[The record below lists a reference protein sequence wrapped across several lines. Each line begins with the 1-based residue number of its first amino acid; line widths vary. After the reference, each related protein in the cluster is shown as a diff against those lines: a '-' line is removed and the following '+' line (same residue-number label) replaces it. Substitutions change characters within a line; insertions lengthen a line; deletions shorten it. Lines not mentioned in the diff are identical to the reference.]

1 MLVAWQLAVGQ
12 VLTRSHRVGRRVH
25 TVAVRRLSRARERAR
40 KPPEVE
46 SSKYKCNPTD
56 FSFLTS
62 SSSSSG
68 GGGGHAST
76 AVRIFRRRRR
86 RERGRE
92 RERERVGQC
101 RHIAWEWLQ
110 IAFPTVKQTKEQ
122 RYWKKITTFSNHRL
136 IVFVFRTMTW
146 SVIFFLGPIYI
157 RSELSDNFKWCDPQ
171 SGPKWFASFYSPCSW
186 GESIHTLTAIHAEP
200 TILTA
205 I

>member
-1 MLVAWQLAVGQ
+1 M
-12 VLTRSHRVGRRVH
+12 H

-92 RERERVGQC
+92 RERESRAMQTYSVRV
-101 RHIAWEWLQ
+101 ITDS
-110 IAFPTVKQTKEQ
+110 FPHSEANQ
-122 RYWKKITTFSNHRL
+122 RTEILEKNNNLFQPSTNCVCLSYNDLKCYLLFGADLH
-136 IVFVFRTMTW
+136 
-146 SVIFFLGPIYI
+146 
-157 RSELSDNFKWCDPQ
+157 SE
-171 SGPKWFASFYSPCSW
+171 
-186 GESIHTLTAIHAEP
+186 
-200 TILTA
+200 
-205 I
+205 